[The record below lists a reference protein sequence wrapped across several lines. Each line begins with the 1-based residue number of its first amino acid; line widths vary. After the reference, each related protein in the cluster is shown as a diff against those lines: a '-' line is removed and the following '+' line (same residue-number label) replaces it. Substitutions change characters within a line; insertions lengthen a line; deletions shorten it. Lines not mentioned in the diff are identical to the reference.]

1 MNKIF
6 RTGILVGIFLIISTA
21 LYITGKRHE
30 ILIEN
35 NTSIA
40 IKYSIN
46 GEPYSNLEAKK
57 KVKAVAKGMG
67 NIIYIKSGDK
77 VIDKDLPLGIS
88 KNINLF
94 VQEALNNAENWYS
107 EIKE

>member
-1 MNKIF
+1 MNRIF
-6 RTGILVGIFLIISTA
+6 RTGILIVIFLIISTA

-35 NTSIA
+35 NSSTV

-46 GEPYSNLEAKK
+46 GEPYTDLGAKK
-57 KVKAVAKGMG
+57 KVKVVAKGMG

-77 VIDKDLPLGIS
+77 VIGKDLPLGFS

-94 VQEALNNAENWYS
+94 IQEALNNSENWYS